1 MADVRERPQAATFDW
16 HDAVPSD
23 ADNMELL
30 LAKYARL
37 QFVHQVRD
45 QRRRRSDCVGDPA
58 ASVPQALAS
67 KRVSASNPS
76 APAHEPASGSK
87 LHGDTVSRQLPSIN
101 QSPQASKPTE
111 EVNEACAAFHN
122 CRTPYHSMLPAPG
135 ANMLSAANPARARLP
150 PSSAETRSP
159 QDDPIV
165 ATAWQ
170 SRKQPGY
177 GIQAR
182 RKASSKTWTTLN
194 LQQATSGAQHAGHAV
209 ESHADR
215 ATSSTNEVLDAAA
228 SHLHGRCNQQT
239 IKHDSGNGLGY
250 ASGSFSRARSPEL
263 GKSEEERMCGIIQLE
278 TAMHQSANLQEDT
291 HSSMQSKERCSGT
304 AQQIGHI
311 MCEDNSNLQLPKSP
325 APAEQTNQE
334 QKPPL
339 ATAAFLPHLLSLE
352 GSETQPE
359 LALPCID
366 DRPAGTQS
374 KHATDAKE
382 PAVTS
387 HLCQLHSAAVP
398 SEGVT
403 GLPCENVPDSS
414 GNSFLVS
421 QRLSGIMG
429 QPEDGVPLHDA
440 SHTADCESQQAQ
452 GWHVQLDNVVLA
464 LLSCDRYLA
473 VYNGGKQEQY
483 QLTVLNVGAQVP
495 QVHCNMKLH
504 AAQLPAEPWNAVN
517 CMQLQLVR
525 NEPMLVMSSLLQ
537 PEDIEAPLEG
547 GVSIWR
553 FRQQQAELACHL
565 SSDTPANCVLTAHG
579 MIAAAGEGSWLRL
592 WQLDSQLVS
601 QGQTSMAPA
610 KYKGLGFPDIVQ
622 LAFPDTACQL
632 IAGCSSTGLLAIWSI
647 RGDLLMAH
655 CHPLFMVQS
664 IYQPPDKQLASQ
676 AHSPEVL
683 VVLAKI
689 QQHPNSQQQGRKPLQ
704 SLVALVVTH
713 DNLFVGA
720 NIGPK
725 Q

>member
-1 MADVRERPQAATFDW
+1 
-16 HDAVPSD
+16 
-23 ADNMELL
+23 
-30 LAKYARL
+30 
-37 QFVHQVRD
+37 
-45 QRRRRSDCVGDPA
+45 
-58 ASVPQALAS
+58 
-67 KRVSASNPS
+67 
-76 APAHEPASGSK
+76 
-87 LHGDTVSRQLPSIN
+87 
-101 QSPQASKPTE
+101 
-111 EVNEACAAFHN
+111 
-122 CRTPYHSMLPAPG
+122 MLPAPG

-228 SHLHGRCNQQT
+228 SQLHGRCNQQT

-250 ASGSFSRARSPEL
+250 ASGSFTRARSPEL

-325 APAEQTNQE
+325 APAEQTHQE

-464 LLSCDRYLA
+464 LLSCDRYAQAHIACLA
-473 VYNGGKQEQY
+473 SVLHGHGHAHGLHLVLFKPKYRHHIGKQLDCCQHVASYGLSAALSAPLTPSKESH
-483 QLTVLNVGAQVP
+483 LTVLPCAGTWQ
-495 QVHCNMKLH
+495 CTM
-504 AAQLPAEPWNAVN
+504 AEN
-517 CMQLQLVR
+517 R
-525 NEPMLVMSSLLQ
+525 SS
-537 PEDIEAPLEG
+537 I
-547 GVSIWR
+547 S
-553 FRQQQAELACHL
+553 
-565 SSDTPANCVLTAHG
+565 
-579 MIAAAGEGSWLRL
+579 
-592 WQLDSQLVS
+592 
-601 QGQTSMAPA
+601 
-610 KYKGLGFPDIVQ
+610 
-622 LAFPDTACQL
+622 
-632 IAGCSSTGLLAIWSI
+632 
-647 RGDLLMAH
+647 
-655 CHPLFMVQS
+655 
-664 IYQPPDKQLASQ
+664 
-676 AHSPEVL
+676 
-683 VVLAKI
+683 
-689 QQHPNSQQQGRKPLQ
+689 
-704 SLVALVVTH
+704 
-713 DNLFVGA
+713 
-720 NIGPK
+720 
-725 Q
+725 